1 MFPLIV
7 KSKCMILKGYLSEDD
22 DGILLHTFTLK
33 LVGGTKLFANK
44 PGNIIISDPHIWSVL
59 TKLTRGNK
67 NKASFLG
74 LGGRNQQG
82 LWDDY
87 QANTA
92 GWKKWL
98 LAKTPISRRWTL
110 SPNKAQQ
117 S

>member
-1 MFPLIV
+1 MFLLIV

-33 LVGGTKLFANK
+33 LVGGTRLFANK
-44 PGNIIISDPHIWSVL
+44 PENIIISDPHIWPVL

-82 LWDDY
+82 
-87 QANTA
+87 
-92 GWKKWL
+92 WL
-98 LAKTPISRRWTL
+98 G
-110 SPNKAQQ
+110 
-117 S
+117 